1 MEGNYVFLNSFETLV
16 AAVVQVLA
24 PKERQHIEF
33 GSNFKKKTSFRVK
46 KRNLGIRIN
55 TSLQSVRYFRIL
67 YFCCFIK
74 EFIKEN
80 NISHS
85 LSNSRFYPGF
95 LFLKI
100 YINPFVF
107 LPNYVV
113 VYFISFIFRKD
124 IYLLVHQLLCSSFKL
139 DILQLVHWVLYS
151 LLLLAIDI
159 LSIEFPGVEYN
170 SFLCQQRVL
179 TSFQFLHYV

>member
-1 MEGNYVFLNSFETLV
+1 M
-16 AAVVQVLA
+16 
-24 PKERQHIEF
+24 
-33 GSNFKKKTSFRVK
+33 
-46 KRNLGIRIN
+46 RNLGIRIN
-55 TSLQSVRYFRIL
+55 TSLRSVRYFRIL
-67 YFCCFIK
+67 HLCRFIK

-100 YINPFVF
+100 YINPFVL
-107 LPNYVV
+107 LPDYVV

-124 IYLLVHQLLCSSFKL
+124 IYLLVHWLLCSSFKL
-139 DILQLVHWVLYS
+139 DICQLVHWVLCS

-159 LSIEFPGVEYN
+159 FSIDFRGVEYD
-170 SFLCQQRVL
+170 SFL
-179 TSFQFLHYV
+179 F